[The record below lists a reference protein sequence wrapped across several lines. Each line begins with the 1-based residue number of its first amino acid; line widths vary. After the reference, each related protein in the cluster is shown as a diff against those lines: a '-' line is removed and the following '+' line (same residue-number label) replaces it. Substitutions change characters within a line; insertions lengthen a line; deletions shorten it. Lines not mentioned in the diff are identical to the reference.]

1 MFASFFLLCLCE
13 KPSEKPFRKHLT
25 FTYSTFIIISMLY
38 IIIIVLLAVIG
49 YCLYQLDLYK
59 SYNSY
64 NSKEIDKL
72 EADLET
78 ERTINS
84 KTLKEL
90 NIVAYTNPITK
101 LGNIDYFMD
110 ETKKL
115 FQEQPNA
122 DYYLVAFNIQ
132 NIGKIN
138 QLFGPTEGDN
148 VVLHAA
154 RSLRKIGQRERH
166 LFAQIYSNLFGM
178 IIKEKS
184 EEYILSQIKEL
195 TELLQGYSENFTV
208 LSSFGI
214 YHITDTRQPI
224 MEMVNACMLA
234 QKFVKDPEQC
244 NYIFY
249 SEELEANF
257 KQNKQMSQE
266 MEEALEQHKFLM
278 YLQPMV
284 DLKTF
289 RVVSAEALVRWD
301 YPGKGILS
309 PYAFI
314 PLFESTNLVQKL
326 DYYMWEE
333 CLKTIRR
340 WIDNKI
346 EPTPIAMNISHIHFQ
361 NTKFIDYLDDLC
373 EHYLIDKKMLILEL
387 PEKGLS
393 NGGPQLKEIIVTLK
407 EHGYTLCIDN
417 FGSMNSPLNLL
428 RDYPIDQ
435 IKIDRSFLNKHSD
448 SEEGM
453 SILRYLIAM
462 AKEVGLTVITEGVET
477 LEQTNLL
484 GEIGSDIAQG
494 YFFSKPVNLREFDQL
509 SHSMVQQVYQSNE
522 YYPTFEDLEKDLDLI
537 AFMLGQN

>member
-1 MFASFFLLCLCE
+1 MIL
-13 KPSEKPFRKHLT
+13 
-25 FTYSTFIIISMLY
+25 IIIT
-38 IIIIVLLAVIG
+38 LLAAIG
-49 YCLYQLDLYK
+49 FYAYKLDLYK
-59 SYNSY
+59 SYNAY
-64 NSKEIDKL
+64 NTKEIDKL
-72 EADLET
+72 EADLKN

-84 KTLKEL
+84 ETLKKL
-90 NIVAYTNPITK
+90 NNVAYTNPITK
-101 LGNIDYFMD
+101 LGNIDYFFD
-110 ETKKL
+110 EAKKL
-115 FQEQPNA
+115 FEEAPHA
-122 DYYLVAFNIQ
+122 RYTLIAFSIQ

-148 VVLHAA
+148 VVLYAA

-166 LFAQIYSNLFGM
+166 LFAHIYSNLFGM
-178 IIKEKS
+178 IVKERS
-184 EEYILSQIKEL
+184 EEYILKQIEEL
-195 TELLQGYSENFTV
+195 TDMLQEYSDNYTV

-214 YHITDTRQPI
+214 YNISNVNQPV

-234 QKFVKDPEQC
+234 QRFVKDPEKC
-244 NYIFY
+244 NYVFY
-249 SEELEANF
+249 TEELEANF
-257 KQNKQMSQE
+257 RQNKQMSQE

-289 RVVSAEALVRWD
+289 RIVSAEALVRWD

-346 EPTPIAMNISHIHFQ
+346 TPTPIAMNISPIHLQ
-361 NTKFIDYLDDLC
+361 NTRFIEHLDELC
-373 EHYLIDKKMLILEL
+373 EHYLIDKGLLILEL
-387 PEKGLS
+387 PERGVS
-393 NGGPQLKEIIVTLK
+393 SGQAQIKEVITALK

-435 IKIDRSFLNKHSD
+435 IKIDRSFLNQNSD
-448 SEEGM
+448 TEEGM

-494 YFFSKPVNLREFDQL
+494 YFFSKPVDLREFDQL
-509 SHSMVQQVYQSNE
+509 SHSMVQRVYQSNE
-522 YYPTFEDLEKDLDLI
+522 YYPTFEDLENDLDLI
-537 AFMLGQN
+537 AFMLEQN

>member
-1 MFASFFLLCLCE
+1 MIF
-13 KPSEKPFRKHLT
+13 
-25 FTYSTFIIISMLY
+25 FIIIVGL
-38 IIIIVLLAVIG
+38 IGVLG
-49 YCLYQLDLYK
+49 YFIYNLDLYK
-59 SYNSY
+59 SYNDY
-64 NSKEIDKL
+64 NTKEIDKL
-72 EADLET
+72 EEDLKN

-84 KTLKEL
+84 ETLKKL
-90 NIVAYTNPITK
+90 NTVAYTNPITK

-115 FQEQPNA
+115 FEEEPDK
-122 DYYLVAFNIQ
+122 DYTLIAFNIQ

-154 RSLRKIGQRERH
+154 RTLRKVGQRERH

-178 IIKEKS
+178 IVKEKS
-184 EEYILSQIKEL
+184 EEYILNQVTEL
-195 TELLQGYSENFTV
+195 TNLLQDYSENFTV

-214 YHITDTRQPI
+214 YHITNTSQPI

-234 QKFVKDPEQC
+234 QKFVKDPEKC
-244 NYIFY
+244 NYVFY

-289 RVVSAEALVRWD
+289 RIVSAEALVRWD

-346 EPTPIAMNISHIHFQ
+346 KPTPIAMNISPIHFQ
-361 NTKFIDYLDDLC
+361 NTKFIEYLDELC
-373 EHYLIDKKMLILEL
+373 EHYLIDKNMLILEL
-387 PEKGLS
+387 PERGIS
-393 NGGPQLKEIIVTLK
+393 NGGAQIKEIITTLK

-428 RDYPIDQ
+428 RDYPIDR
-435 IKIDRSFLNKHSD
+435 IKIDRSFLNQNSD
-448 SEEGM
+448 TEEGM

-462 AKEVGLTVITEGVET
+462 AKEVGLIVITEGVET

-484 GEIGSDIAQG
+484 SEIGSDVAQG
-494 YFFSKPVNLREFDQL
+494 YFFSKPVDLREFDQL
-509 SHSMVQQVYQSNE
+509 NHSMVQRVYQSNE

-537 AFMLGQN
+537 AFMLGES

>member
-1 MFASFFLLCLCE
+1 MIDILESDLYHNNMILFF
-13 KPSEKPFRKHLT
+13 
-25 FTYSTFIIISMLY
+25 FIVTLFVIIGVSLH
-38 IIIIVLLAVIG
+38 
-49 YCLYQLDLYK
+49 QLDLYK
-59 SYNSY
+59 SYNDY
-64 NSKEIDKL
+64 HVKEIDKL
-72 EADLET
+72 EAELNT
-78 ERTINS
+78 ERTINTE
-84 KTLKEL
+84 TLKKL
-90 NIVAYTNPITK
+90 NTVAYTNPITK

-110 ETKKL
+110 ETQKL
-115 FQEQPNA
+115 FEEDPDG
-122 DYYLVAFNIQ
+122 DYTLVAFNIH

-154 RSLRKIGQRERH
+154 RSLRTIGQRERY

-178 IIKEKS
+178 IMKEKS
-184 EEYILSQIKEL
+184 EEDILSQITEL
-195 TELLQGYSENFTV
+195 TNLLQDYSENFSV

-214 YHITDTRQPI
+214 YHITDTSQPV

-234 QKFVKDPEQC
+234 QKFVKEPEKC
-244 NYIFY
+244 NYVFY

-257 KQNKQMSQE
+257 KQNRQMIQE
-266 MEEALEQHKFLM
+266 MEEALDHHKFLM
-278 YLQPMV
+278 FLQPMV

-289 RVVSAEALVRWD
+289 RIVSAEALVRWD

-340 WIDNKI
+340 WMDNKI
-346 EPTPIAMNISHIHFQ
+346 TPTPLAMNISPIHFQ
-361 NTKFIDYLDDLC
+361 STRFIDQLDALC
-373 EHYLIDKKMLILEL
+373 EHYLIDKNLLILEL
-387 PEKGLS
+387 PERGIN
-393 NGGPQLKEIIVTLK
+393 NGDDRIKEIITRLK

-428 RDYPIDQ
+428 RDYPIDR
-435 IKIDRSFLNKHSD
+435 IKIDRSFLKQNSD
-448 SEEGM
+448 TEEGM

-494 YFFSKPVNLREFDQL
+494 YFFSKPVMLREFDQL
-509 SHSMVQQVYQSNE
+509 NLPMVQRVYQSNE

-537 AFMLGQN
+537 AFMLEQS

>member
-1 MFASFFLLCLCE
+1 MII
-13 KPSEKPFRKHLT
+13 
-25 FTYSTFIIISMLY
+25 FIVIV
-38 IIIIVLLAVIG
+38 VLLAVIG
-49 YCLYQLDLYK
+49 YFIYKLDLYK
-59 SYNSY
+59 AYNDY
-64 NSKEIDKL
+64 HVKEIDKL
-72 EADLET
+72 ESDLNS
-78 ERTINS
+78 ERTINTE
-84 KTLKEL
+84 TLQKL
-90 NIVAYTNPITK
+90 NTVAYTNPITK

-110 ETKKL
+110 ETAKL
-115 FQEQPNA
+115 FEEEP
-122 DYYLVAFNIQ
+122 DGHYTLIAFNIQ

-154 RSLRKIGQRERH
+154 RSLRIVGQKDHH

-178 IIKEKS
+178 IVKEKS
-184 EEYILSQIKEL
+184 EEYILSQITEL
-195 TELLQGYSENFTV
+195 TNLLQDYSENFKV

-214 YHITDTRQPI
+214 YKITNTAQPV

-234 QKFVKDPEQC
+234 QKFVKDPEEC
-244 NYIFY
+244 NYVFY

-284 DLKTF
+284 DLRTF
-289 RVVSAEALVRWD
+289 RIVSAEALVRWD

-346 EPTPIAMNISHIHFQ
+346 TPTPIAMNVSPIHFQ
-361 NTKFIDYLDDLC
+361 NTKFIDYLDELC
-373 EHYLIDKKMLILEL
+373 EHYLIDKNLLILEL
-387 PEKGLS
+387 PERGIS
-393 NGGPQLKEIIVTLK
+393 NGDSHIKEIITTLK

-428 RDYPIDQ
+428 RDYPIDR
-435 IKIDRSFLNKHSD
+435 IKIDRSFLNQNSD
-448 SEEGM
+448 TEDGIA
-453 SILRYLIAM
+453 ILRYLIAM

-484 GEIGSDIAQG
+484 SESGSDVAKG
-494 YFFSKPVNLREFDQL
+494 YFFSKPVDLREFDQL
-509 SHSMVQQVYQSNE
+509 NHSMVQRVYQSNE

-537 AFMLGQN
+537 AFMLGQA

>member
-1 MFASFFLLCLCE
+1 MIIFL
-13 KPSEKPFRKHLT
+13 
-25 FTYSTFIIISMLY
+25 FIV
-38 IIIIVLLAVIG
+38 VLLGVIG
-49 YCLYQLDLYK
+49 YCIYKLDLYK
-59 SYNSY
+59 SYNDY
-64 NSKEIDKL
+64 HVKEIDKL
-72 EADLET
+72 ESDLDK
-78 ERTINS
+78 ERTINIT
-84 KTLKEL
+84 TLKKL
-90 NIVAYTNPITK
+90 NTVAYTNPITK

-110 ETKKL
+110 EAKKL
-115 FQEQPNA
+115 FEEEPDG
-122 DYYLVAFNIQ
+122 DYTLVAFNIQ

-154 RSLRKIGQRERH
+154 RSLRKVGQKDHH
-166 LFAQIYSNLFGM
+166 LFAHIYSNLFGM
-178 IIKEKS
+178 IMKEKS
-184 EEYILSQIKEL
+184 EEYILSQIAEL
-195 TELLQGYSENFTV
+195 TGLLQDYSENFNV

-214 YHITDTRQPI
+214 YHIIDTNQPI

-234 QKFVKDPEQC
+234 QKFVKDPEKC
-244 NYIFY
+244 NYVIY
-249 SEELEANF
+249 SEELESNF
-257 KQNKQMSQE
+257 KQNMQMSQE

-289 RVVSAEALVRWD
+289 RIVSAEALVRWD

-346 EPTPIAMNISHIHFQ
+346 TPTPIAMNVSHIHFQ
-361 NTKFIDYLDDLC
+361 NTKFIDYLDELC
-373 EHYLIDKKMLILEL
+373 EHYLIDKNLLILEL
-387 PEKGLS
+387 PEQGIS
-393 NGGPQLKEIIVTLK
+393 SGGSQSKEIIATLK

-428 RDYPIDQ
+428 RDNPIDQ
-435 IKIDRSFLNKHSD
+435 IKIDRSFLNQNSD
-448 SEEGM
+448 TEEGM

-484 GEIGSDIAQG
+484 SEIGSDIAQG
-494 YFFSKPVNLREFDQL
+494 YFFSKPVDLREFDKL
-509 SHSMVQQVYQSNE
+509 NHSMVQRVYQSNE
-522 YYPTFEDLEKDLDLI
+522 YYPTFDDLEKDLDLI
-537 AFMLGQN
+537 AFMLEQS

>member
-1 MFASFFLLCLCE
+1 MIYLFALILLGVVI
-13 KPSEKPFRKHLT
+13 
-25 FTYSTFIIISMLY
+25 YSLN
-38 IIIIVLLAVIG
+38 
-49 YCLYQLDLYK
+49 QLNLYK
-59 SYNSY
+59 TYNKY
-64 NSKEIDKL
+64 NTKEIDKL

-84 KTLKEL
+84 KTLKQL
-90 NIVAYTNPITK
+90 NNIAYTNPITK
-101 LGNIDYFMD
+101 LGNIDFFMD
-110 ETKKL
+110 EAKKL
-115 FQEQPNA
+115 FENEPKA
-122 DYYLVAFNIQ
+122 DYYLIAFNIQ

-154 RSLRKIGQRERH
+154 RCLRKIGQRERN
-166 LFAQIYSNLFGM
+166 LFAHIYSNLFGM
-178 IIKEKS
+178 IVKEKS
-184 EEYILSQIKEL
+184 EEYILSQISEL
-195 TELLQGYSENFTV
+195 TGLLQGYSENFKV

-214 YHITDTRQPI
+214 YHITNTSQPI

-234 QKFVKDPEQC
+234 QKVVKDPEQC
-244 NYIFY
+244 NYVFY
-249 SEELEANF
+249 SEELEASF

-346 EPTPIAMNISHIHFQ
+346 EPTPIAMNISPIHFQ
-361 NTKFIDYLDDLC
+361 NTKFIEYLDELC
-373 EHYLIDKKMLILEL
+373 EHYLIDKSMLILEL
-387 PEKGLS
+387 PERGITNNESQIKDIIIA
-393 NGGPQLKEIIVTLK
+393 LKD
-407 EHGYTLCIDN
+407 HGYTLCIDN

-435 IKIDRSFLNKHSD
+435 IKIDRSFLNKNSD
-448 SEEGM
+448 TEEGM

-484 GEIGSDIAQG
+484 GEIGSDVAQG

-509 SHSMVQQVYQSNE
+509 NHSMVQRVYQSNE

-537 AFMLGQN
+537 AFMLNQN

>member
-1 MFASFFLLCLCE
+1 MRL
-13 KPSEKPFRKHLT
+13 
-25 FTYSTFIIISMLY
+25 FIFIV
-38 IIIIVLLAVIG
+38 VLLGLIG
-49 YCLYQLDLYK
+49 YFIYKLDLYK
-59 SYNSY
+59 SYNDY
-64 NSKEIDKL
+64 HVKEIDKL
-72 EADLET
+72 EADLDK
-78 ERTINS
+78 ERTLNT
-84 KTLKEL
+84 KTLEKL
-90 NIVAYTNPITK
+90 NTVAYTNPITK

-110 ETKKL
+110 ETAKL
-115 FQEQPNA
+115 FEEEPEG
-122 DYYLVAFNIQ
+122 DFTLIAFNIQ

-154 RSLRKIGQRERH
+154 RCLRKVGQKEHH

-178 IIKEKS
+178 IVKEKS
-184 EEYILSQIKEL
+184 EEYILSQIAEL
-195 TELLQGYSENFTV
+195 TGLLQDYSENFSV

-214 YHITDTRQPI
+214 YHITDTSQPV
-224 MEMVNACMLA
+224 MDMVNACMLA
-234 QKFVKDPEQC
+234 QKFVKDPEKC
-244 NYIFY
+244 NYVFY

-266 MEEALEQHKFLM
+266 MEEAMEQHKFLM

-289 RVVSAEALVRWD
+289 RIVSAEALVRWD

-346 EPTPIAMNISHIHFQ
+346 TPTPIAMNISPIHFQ
-361 NTKFIDYLDDLC
+361 NAKFIDYLDELC
-373 EHYLIDKKMLILEL
+373 EHYLIDKNLLILEL
-387 PEKGLS
+387 PERGIS
-393 NGGPQLKEIIVTLK
+393 SGTPQMKEIVTTLK

-428 RDYPIDQ
+428 RDYPIDR
-435 IKIDRSFLNKHSD
+435 IKIDRSFLNQNSD
-448 SEEGM
+448 TEEGM

-494 YFFSKPVNLREFDQL
+494 YFFSKPVDLREFDQL
-509 SHSMVQQVYQSNE
+509 NHSMVQRVYQSNE

-537 AFMLGQN
+537 AFMLEQS

>member
-1 MFASFFLLCLCE
+1 MIA
-13 KPSEKPFRKHLT
+13 
-25 FTYSTFIIISMLY
+25 
-38 IIIIVLLAVIG
+38 IIIILVLLGVIG
-49 YCLYQLDLYK
+49 YFVYQLDLYK
-59 SYNSY
+59 SYNTY
-64 NSKEIDKL
+64 NAKEIDKL
-72 EADLET
+72 ETDLNT

-84 KTLKEL
+84 ETLKKL
-90 NIVAYTNPITK
+90 NTVAYTNPITK

-110 ETKKL
+110 EAKKL
-115 FQEQPNA
+115 FEEEPHA
-122 DYYLVAFNIQ
+122 SYTMIAFNIQ

-178 IIKEKS
+178 IVKEKS
-184 EEYILSQIKEL
+184 EEYIISQITEL
-195 TELLQGYSENFTV
+195 TDLLQSYSENFTV

-214 YHITDTRQPI
+214 YHITNTYQPI
-224 MEMVNACMLA
+224 MEMVNSCMLA
-234 QKFVKDPEQC
+234 QKFVKEPEKC
-244 NYIFY
+244 NYVFY

-266 MEEALEQHKFLM
+266 MEEALEQHDFLM
-278 YLQPMV
+278 YLQPIV
-284 DLKTF
+284 DLRTF
-289 RVVSAEALVRWD
+289 RIVSAEALVRWN

-333 CLKTIRR
+333 CFKTIRR

-346 EPTPIAMNISHIHFQ
+346 NPTPIAMNISPIHFQ
-361 NTKFIDYLDDLC
+361 NTKFIDYLDELC
-373 EHYLIDKKMLILEL
+373 EHYLIDKKLLILEL
-387 PEKGLS
+387 PERGVTS
-393 NGGPQLKEIIVTLK
+393 GGEQNKEIITALK

-417 FGSMNSPLNLL
+417 FGSMNSSLNLL

-435 IKIDRSFLNKHSD
+435 IKIDRSFLNDNSD

-484 GEIGSDIAQG
+484 GEIGSDLAQG
-494 YFFSKPVNLREFDQL
+494 YFFSKPVDLREFDQL
-509 SHSMVQQVYQSNE
+509 SHSMVQRVYQSNE

>member
-1 MFASFFLLCLCE
+1 MMI
-13 KPSEKPFRKHLT
+13 
-25 FTYSTFIIISMLY
+25 FIII
-38 IIIIVLLAVIG
+38 VALLGCIG
-49 YCLYQLDLYK
+49 YCVYKLDLYK
-59 SYNSY
+59 AYNNY
-64 NSKEIDKL
+64 HVKEIDKL
-72 EADLET
+72 EADLDAEHKLN
-78 ERTINS
+78 ED
-84 KTLKEL
+84 TLKKL
-90 NIVAYTNPITK
+90 NTIAYTNPITK
-101 LGNIDYFMD
+101 LGNIDYFM
-110 ETKKL
+110 EEAGKL
-115 FQEQPNA
+115 FEEDPA
-122 DYYLVAFNIQ
+122 GDYSLVCFNIQ

-148 VVLHAA
+148 VVLYAA

-178 IIKEKS
+178 IMKGKS
-184 EEYILSQIKEL
+184 EEYILNQIAEL
-195 TELLQGYSENFTV
+195 TGLLQDYSENFQV

-214 YHITDTRQPI
+214 FHITNTRQPI

-234 QKFVKDPEQC
+234 QKFIKDPEEC
-244 NYIFY
+244 NYMFY
-249 SEELEANF
+249 SEELESNF
-257 KQNKQMSQE
+257 KQNMQMSHE
-266 MEEALEQHKFLM
+266 MEEAMEQHKFLM

-289 RVVSAEALVRWD
+289 RIVSAEALVRWD

-346 EPTPIAMNISHIHFQ
+346 IPTPIAMNISPIHFQ
-361 NTKFIDYLDDLC
+361 NTKFIDYLDELC
-373 EHYLIDKKMLILEL
+373 GHYLIDKNLLILEL
-387 PEKGLS
+387 PERGIS
-393 NGGPQLKEIIVTLK
+393 NGGAQIKEIISTLK
-407 EHGYTLCIDN
+407 EHGYILCIDN

-428 RDYPIDQ
+428 RDYPIDR
-435 IKIDRSFLNKHSD
+435 IKIDRSFLNQNSD

-484 GEIGSDIAQG
+484 SEIGSDIAQG
-494 YFFSKPVNLREFDQL
+494 YFFSKPVDLREFDEL
-509 SHSMVQQVYQSNE
+509 NHSMVQRVYQSDE

-537 AFMLGQN
+537 SFMLGQS